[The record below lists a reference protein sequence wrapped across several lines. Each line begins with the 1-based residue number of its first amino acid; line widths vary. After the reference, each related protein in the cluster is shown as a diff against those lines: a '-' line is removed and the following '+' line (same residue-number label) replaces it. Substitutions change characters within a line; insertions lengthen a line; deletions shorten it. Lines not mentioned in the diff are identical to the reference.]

1 MPVRCTADTY
11 YCTPMNLEPLLIV
24 ELAALGLGTGFLAG
38 LLGIGGGML
47 MVPFITIILSGRGI
61 SPDLSVKMAIATSM
75 ATIIFTSV
83 SSVRAHHK
91 RGLVRWDLVK
101 GLAPGIVLG
110 GAVASLGVFAILKGS
125 WLALFFAAFVSF
137 SATQMFLDKK
147 PAPTRQVPG
156 TAGLIGAGGVI
167 GFLSGLVGAGG
178 GFVSVPFMT
187 WCNVAIHNAVAT
199 SAALGFPIA
208 LANVMGYIIS
218 GQSVQNLPPHSFGYI
233 WLPALAVIAT
243 CSVLTAPLGARAAH
257 KLPVKQ
263 LKRVFSSILYLLAA
277 YMLYKGLASA

>member
-1 MPVRCTADTY
+1 
-11 YCTPMNLEPLLIV
+11 MNLEPLLITQ
-24 ELAALGLGTGFLAG
+24 LAILGLGTGFLAG
-38 LLGIGGGML
+38 LLGIGGGMM
-47 MVPFITIILSGRGI
+47 MVPFITIILSGRGVD
-61 SPDLSVKMAIATSM
+61 PDLAVKMAIATSM
-75 ATIIFTSV
+75 ATILFTSV

-91 RGLVRWDLVK
+91 RNAVRWDLVK
-101 GLAPGIVLG
+101 SLAPGIILG
-110 GAVASLGVFAILKGS
+110 GAVASLGVFAILKGA

-147 PAPTRQVPG
+147 SAPTRQVPG
-156 TAGLIGAGGVI
+156 TGGLIGAGGVI

-208 LANVMGYIIS
+208 LANVLGYVIS
-218 GQSVQNLPPHSFGYI
+218 GLGLHHLPPHSFGYI
-233 WLPALAVIAT
+233 WLPALGVIAT

-257 KLPVKQ
+257 KLPVKP
-263 LKRVFSSILYLLAA
+263 LKRVFASILYLLAA
-277 YMLYKGLASA
+277 YMLYKGLSTI